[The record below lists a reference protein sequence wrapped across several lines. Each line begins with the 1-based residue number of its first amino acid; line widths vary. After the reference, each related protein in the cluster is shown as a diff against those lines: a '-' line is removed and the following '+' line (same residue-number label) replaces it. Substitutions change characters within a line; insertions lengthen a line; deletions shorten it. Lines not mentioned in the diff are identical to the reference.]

1 MISANILILNSK
13 NKFLLQKRDNNKN
26 IKSPD
31 HWCLFGGKTKKRERP
46 IRCIVREIK
55 EELNIKINNPKF
67 LTRISY
73 SYKNKIKANEKY
85 FYFKILN
92 RSQIKKMTLLEGQKM
107 KFFRYQDIFKI
118 KKVIPWDFYAIL
130 YYFKYFKNK

>member
-31 HWCLFGGKTKKRERP
+31 HWCLFGGKIKERERP
-46 IRCIVREIK
+46 MQCIVREVK
-55 EELNIKINNPKF
+55 EELNLKINNLKF
-67 LTRISY
+67 LTKITY
-73 SYKNKIKANEKY
+73 SYKNKNKNNFKF

-92 RSQIKKMTLLEGQKM
+92 YNQIKKMTLLEGQKM
-107 KFFRYQDIFKI
+107 KFFRYQDIVKI

-130 YYFKYFKNK
+130 YYFKYFKKK